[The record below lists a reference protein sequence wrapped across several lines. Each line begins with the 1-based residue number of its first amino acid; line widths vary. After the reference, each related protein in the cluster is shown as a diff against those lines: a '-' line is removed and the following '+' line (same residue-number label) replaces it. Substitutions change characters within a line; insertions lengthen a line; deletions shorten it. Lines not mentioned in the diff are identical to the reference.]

1 MHVHKAQ
8 STQTTSTLLSVMV
21 LYVYRIIEGRGGYS
35 SKFGWMVF
43 YVDTREEVKD
53 V

>member
-21 LYVYRIIEGRGGYS
+21 LYVYRIIEGRGGTAVNLGEWFFMWTPE
-35 SKFGWMVF
+35 KRLRM
-43 YVDTREEVKD
+43 
-53 V
+53 